1 MKRFLAIVFS
11 MFLSAC
17 IGAGKLTSLSN
28 QKDGYFPTLTGIDL
42 MGVDRTI
49 PETFD
54 GKYNL
59 IAVAFERG
67 QQEIINTWITEA
79 DKLEASNENFKF
91 YEIPV
96 IYKLNALWRTWINN
110 GMRSGIPDENSRLR
124 TITIYTER
132 DKFLDFMKMNKDT
145 VYLLLLDQNGKII
158 WQETG
163 NASEE
168 KIKSLQKKIK

>member
-1 MKRFLAIVFS
+1 MRYGLIALLS
-11 MFLSAC
+11 MTLMGC

-49 PETFD
+49 PETFN

-59 IAVAFERG
+59 IAVAFERE

-79 DKLEASNENFKF
+79 DKLEASNKNFKF

-96 IYKLNALWRTWINN
+96 IYELNALWRTWINN
-110 GMRSGIPDENSRLR
+110 GMRSGIPDENARLR
-124 TITIYTER
+124 TITVYTER

-145 VYLLLLDQNGKII
+145 VYLLSLDQNGKII

-163 NASEE
+163 NASED
-168 KIKSLQKKIK
+168 KIKSLKKKLI